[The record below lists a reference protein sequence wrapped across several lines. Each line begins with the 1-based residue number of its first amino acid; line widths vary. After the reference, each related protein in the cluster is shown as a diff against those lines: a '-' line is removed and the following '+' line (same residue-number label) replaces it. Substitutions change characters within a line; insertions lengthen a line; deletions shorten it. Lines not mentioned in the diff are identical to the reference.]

1 MSEKINR
8 DDVKVVRELVKMMK
22 TNELVEIK
30 LKDEEKT
37 IHLRRPEPQSE
48 KIVQQMPAQF
58 VNPAQGTPQTT
69 PQPAPSQQEQV
80 SAGQTE
86 QDDSGMDAVSS
97 PIVGTFYTAPT
108 PEAEPFV
115 KIGDR
120 VTPETVVCI
129 VEAMKV
135 MNEIKAETSGVI
147 EKVLV
152 SNGESVEYGQEL
164 FKVKPD

>member
-30 LKDEEKT
+30 VKDEEKT

-48 KIVQQMPAQF
+48 RIVQQMPPQF
-58 VNPAQGTPQTT
+58 VNTAPQQPQSAQPQAPA
-69 PQPAPSQQEQV
+69 QQEQANLG
-80 SAGQTE
+80 SSQ
-86 QDDSGMDAVSS
+86 QDDAGMDAVSS
-97 PIVGTFYTAPT
+97 PIVGTFYTAASPD
-108 PEAEPFV
+108 AEPFV
-115 KIGDR
+115 KVGDR